1 MTKSLFLE
9 IFPVKKPIIG
19 MIHIFSGELRRQ
31 IDQAL
36 EDADRLQE
44 GGVDGLLVE
53 NYGCGYFYYNY
64 ATNEMKNR
72 LIEIARAVKKNSKIP
87 VGVNVLP
94 NDYWAA
100 FEITRLSDGV
110 FIQMDHITGDFED
123 CESVDSKNFSV
134 NRKKY
139 EKIAVF
145 GGVHPKYY
153 RLANPACSLAECAK
167 KAMLL
172 ADGVVVTGDSTGDAV
187 SIDDLRTVFKAI
199 GSHPIIIGSG
209 LNSKNAREQLS
220 HADGAIVGT
229 AFKKGGVHRG
239 VPVDVDLISRLMD
252 EVERLR

>member
-1 MTKSLFLE
+1 MAESLFLE
-9 IFPVKKPIIG
+9 IFPKKKPIIG
-19 MIHIFSGELRRQ
+19 MVHILSGELRGQ

-153 RLANPACSLAECAK
+153 RLANPACSLAVCAK
-167 KAMLL
+167 KAALL
-172 ADGVVVTGDSTGDAV
+172 ADAVVITGQFTGGSADI
-187 SIDDLRTVFKAI
+187 SDLNVAREAI
-199 GSHPIIIGSG
+199 GDHPLIVGSG
-209 LNSKNAREQLS
+209 LTPENVGMQLMV
-220 HADGAIVGT
+220 ADGAIVGT
-229 AFKKGGVHRG
+229 AFKRNGVRPGGQI
-239 VPVDVDLISRLMD
+239 DIDLVSRLMD
-252 EVERLR
+252 GVEKLR

>member
-19 MIHIFSGELRRQ
+19 MIHVFEGELDRQ

-36 EDADRLQE
+36 EDAERLEQ
-44 GGVDGLLVE
+44 GGVNGLLIE
-53 NYGCGYFYYNY
+53 NYGFGYADPNL
-64 ATNEMKNR
+64 ATSDVLDR
-72 LIEIARAVKKNSKIP
+72 LITIMKKVKKYSRVPI
-87 VGVNVLP
+87 GANVLP

-100 FEITRLSDGV
+100 FHATHLSGGS
-110 FIQMDHITGDFED
+110 FIQMDHITGNFDSCRSVHPKD
-123 CESVDSKNFSV
+123 CLKIKRE
-134 NRKKY
+134 Y
-139 EKIAVF
+139 GEIAVF

-153 RLANPACSLAECAK
+153 QLVNPACSLAECAK

-172 ADGVVVTGDSTGDAV
+172 ADGVVVTGKSTGDAV

-239 VPVDVDLISRLMD
+239 VPVDVGLISQLMD